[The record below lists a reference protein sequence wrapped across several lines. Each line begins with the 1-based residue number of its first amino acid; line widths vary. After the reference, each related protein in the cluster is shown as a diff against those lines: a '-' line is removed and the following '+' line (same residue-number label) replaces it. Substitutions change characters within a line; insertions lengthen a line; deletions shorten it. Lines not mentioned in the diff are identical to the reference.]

1 MDDWPPDYTQTFM
14 ERQER
19 ILKIQ
24 RDPYLLYGAQKY
36 YADNP
41 KCFINDWCITY
52 DPRNVAYDLPT
63 KLPFILFE
71 KQDEFIDFLSS
82 CDEDQEHGLI
92 EKSRDMGVTW
102 LCCSFSIYKW
112 LFVPG
117 FSIGWGSR
125 KELLVDK
132 LGDPDSIFEKMR
144 MVLDHLPRF
153 FWPRGFNLKKHA
165 TYMRLINPENGA
177 TITGES
183 GDNIGRGGRK
193 SIYFKDESAHYERP
207 EKIEAALADNTN
219 VQIDISSVHGTAN
232 IFARRR
238 EAGEVWERNKKI
250 PSGITR
256 VFIFDWRDHPNK
268 SQQWYDKRRVKAES
282 EGLLHVF
289 AQEVDRDYS
298 AAVEGV
304 VIPAKWVK
312 AAVDSHIK
320 LGFNGDGM
328 NISSLD
334 VADEGGDKN
343 AFITRKG
350 SIFQYAESWGEGDTG
365 QTTRKSVMLMNQYES
380 KQLQYDSIGVGAGVK
395 AEANRLKDDDILKGI
410 TFVSW
415 NAAKSPLHKE
425 RRVIIGDR
433 TMPKNKDFYKNLKA
447 QAWWQARL
455 RFERTYN
462 AVVHGIEYESEE
474 LVSIPFELNER
485 HDLEKELSQ
494 ATYKIDPKG
503 KMVIEKKPQGT
514 KSPNLAD
521 AAVICLWPV
530 PQKRVMI

>member
-1 MDDWPPDYTQTFM
+1 MDDWNPDYTQIFM
-14 ERQER
+14 ERHER
-19 ILKIQ
+19 INQIK
-24 RDPYLLYGAQKY
+24 RDPFLLYGAREY
-36 YADNP
+36 YKNNP
-41 KCFINDWCITY
+41 KCFINDWAITY
-52 DPRNVAYDLPT
+52 DPRNTANDLPT
-63 KLPFILFE
+63 KLPFILFK
-71 KQDEFIDFLSS
+71 KQDEFIDFLES
-82 CDEDQEHGLI
+82 CVSDQEHGLI

-144 MVLDHLPRF
+144 MLLDHLPRF

-177 TITGES
+177 TITGEA

-193 SIYFKDESAHYERP
+193 SMYFKDESAHYERP

-238 EAGEVWERNKKI
+238 EAGETWELGKQI
-250 PSGITR
+250 PKGIAR
-256 VFIFDWRDHPNK
+256 VFIFDWRDHPKK
-268 SQQWYDKRRVKAES
+268 SQEWYDTRREKAER

-304 VIPAKWVK
+304 VIPAKYVK
-312 AAVDSHIK
+312 AAIDAHVK
-320 LGFNGDGM
+320 LGLNGDGM
-328 NISSLD
+328 EISALD

-350 SIFQYAESWGEGDTG
+350 IIVQYIESWGEGDTG
-365 QTTRKSVMLMNQYES
+365 ETTRKAVMLLNLFQS
-380 KQLQYDSIGVGAGVK
+380 KMLQYDCIGVGAGVK
-395 AEANRLKDDDILKGI
+395 AEANRLKNEDILDGI
-410 TFVSW
+410 SFIAW
-415 NAAKSPLHKE
+415 NAASSPLHKE
-425 RRVIIGDR
+425 RRVIPNDR
-433 TMPKNKDFYKNLKA
+433 STPKNKDFYKNLKA
-447 QAWWQARL
+447 QAWWNVRL

-462 AVVHGIEYESEE
+462 AVINGVEHDPTDLI
-474 LVSIPFELNER
+474 SIPAELNER
-485 HDLEKELSQ
+485 HDLIKELSQ
-494 ATYKIDPKG
+494 ATYKIDSKG
-503 KMVIEKKPQGT
+503 KMVIEKKASGE

-521 AAVICLWPV
+521 ALVICYWPK
-530 PQKRVMI
+530 PKKQVMI